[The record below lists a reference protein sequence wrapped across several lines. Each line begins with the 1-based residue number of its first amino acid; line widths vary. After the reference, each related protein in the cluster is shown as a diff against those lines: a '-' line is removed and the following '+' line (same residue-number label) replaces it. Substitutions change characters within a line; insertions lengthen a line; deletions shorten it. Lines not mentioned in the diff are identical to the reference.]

1 MFDDEPLRYAVAALL
16 IGSGIVRTASALSS
30 IEPVPPAYFAVA
42 IGAGAAAIPASW
54 SPVCWLRSRVPAL
67 RR

>member
-16 IGSGIVRTASALSS
+16 IGSGIVGTVAG
-30 IEPVPPAYFAVA
+30 IETVTPAYFAVA
-42 IGAGAAAIPASW
+42 IGAGAAAIPGSW
-54 SPVCWLRSRVPAL
+54 SPVCWLRSRVSAL

>member
-16 IGSGIVRTASALSS
+16 IGSGIVGTVADLAG
-30 IEPVPPAYFAVA
+30 IETVTPAYFAVA
-42 IGAGAAAIPASW
+42 IGAGAAAIPGSW
-54 SPVCWLRSRVPAL
+54 SPVCWLRSRVSAL